1 MINLRSAY
9 FEVHLIITIM
19 LTCAYI
25 VYMLI
30 NKDELEEKA
39 QNYALKCSNLLTIV
53 PLIFYVL
60 YKSVTGNIKFTP
72 HIVLIIINAF
82 CVLYLLFYF
91 LYLKSIRISFKIK
104 NTKFIDIICYLS
116 SVVSIILIITQ
127 ALKVKFF
134 EITSSFIRLDSLLML
149 INIIVI
155 SLVISI
161 YPSKKITRQEYRE
174 REIASKKF
182 SKIFVIVYGIFILW
196 IIGYVVYKF
205 SIK

>member
-1 MINLRSAY
+1 M
-9 FEVHLIITIM
+9 
-19 LTCAYI
+19 
-25 VYMLI
+25 
-30 NKDELEEKA
+30 
-39 QNYALKCSNLLTIV
+39 
-53 PLIFYVL
+53 
-60 YKSVTGNIKFTP
+60 
-72 HIVLIIINAF
+72 
-82 CVLYLLFYF
+82 
-91 LYLKSIRISFKIK
+91 
-104 NTKFIDIICYLS
+104 
-116 SVVSIILIITQ
+116 
-127 ALKVKFF
+127 KFF
-134 EITSSFIRLDSLLML
+134 EITSSFIRLDTLLML